1 MHKLITPSQIYY
13 GLFGTTEV
21 INFVFNI
28 EFDPKQIETTSFSF
42 VVVVVDEKQRK
53 KSIHA
58 TIE

>member
-28 EFDPKQIETTSFSF
+28 EFDPKQIVMTSFSF
-42 VVVVVDEKQRK
+42 VVGFDDEKQQK
-53 KSIHA
+53 KCIHA